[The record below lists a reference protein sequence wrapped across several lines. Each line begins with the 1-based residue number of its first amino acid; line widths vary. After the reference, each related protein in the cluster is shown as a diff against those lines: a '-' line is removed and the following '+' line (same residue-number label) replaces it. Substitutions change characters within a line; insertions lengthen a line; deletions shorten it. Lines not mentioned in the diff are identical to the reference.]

1 MTIREIE
8 NLRPLAKTTKELED
22 VDKYGELLDTFI
34 GGISRTMGK
43 ENIFTQR
50 FDEIYKDYTINLDA
64 FSDLDTQKEKE
75 V

>member
-1 MTIREIE
+1 
-8 NLRPLAKTTKELED
+8 
-22 VDKYGELLDTFI
+22 
-34 GGISRTMGK
+34 MGK